1 MKLSEFDPENPIHC
15 DVFWGS
21 HGCGFPPGH
30 DGPCFCINKEYG
42 WEGEILELYSGD
54 NCAPPYFGPDT
65 EFMTNHDT
73 PIPQQTLDARL
84 LTERLEWP

>member
-1 MKLSEFDPENPIHC
+1 MVHPNWDYDNPPYC

-21 HGCGFPPGH
+21 HGCSLPPGH
-30 DGPCFCINKEYG
+30 DEPCVCITNIYDEDDNIVETYR
-42 WEGEILELYSGD
+42 EG

-73 PIPQQTLDARL
+73 PIPEQTLAARHL
-84 LTERLEWP
+84 KR